1 MMEGWWISA
10 GWWGGGWS
18 RCCSAAAAAAA
29 LLLLLRP
36 WCWRAVALLALLL
49 PCCCRALALQLR
61 WRWRCAAATVLRCGL
76 NWQAVSYSSSP
87 CAGNEHEPCNA
98 AALEGGK
105 ACQSAGGVADPPLT
119 MRPRSYP
126 STLHV
131 DPSAFAA
138 PVYQHLSCRCDAAWL
153 LYCWSPTEGKCS
165 GRTLLQR

>member
-10 GWWGGGWS
+10 GWWGGSGPG
-18 RCCSAAAAAAA
+18 AAA
-29 LLLLLRP
+29 LLLLLPCCCCSGLGAGVLLR
-36 WCWRAVALLALLL
+36 CW
-49 PCCCRALALQLR
+49 PCCCRAAAVLLPCS
-61 WRWRCAAATVLRCGL
+61 CAGAGAVPLLLRCGL

-98 AALEGGK
+98 AALEGGN

-126 STLHV
+126 STLHL

-138 PVYQHLSCRCDAAWL
+138 LAYQHLSCRCDAARL